1 VVAHP
6 EAVAHD
12 GGKANV
18 DTSSVARSR
27 RGRKVTT
34 NLGRY
39 RSLERRYWAGVL
51 TASEEESFERIVYMM
66 SRLHKEI
73 RA

>member
-1 VVAHP
+1 
-6 EAVAHD
+6 
-12 GGKANV
+12 V
-18 DTSSVARSR
+18 DPISLARSR

-51 TASEEESFERIVYMM
+51 TETEEQTFERIVYMM
-66 SRLHKEI
+66 GRLHKEV